1 VGSPPIRKDDKEELR
16 ETRSMK
22 YTVVTGF
29 EFPDSTDE
37 ESNTGAEINS
47 ALVQPRSCRGCASRH
62 WGKNFKLRCEV
73 LTDEPMT

>member
-1 VGSPPIRKDDKEELR
+1 VGSPPIRVDDKEELR

-37 ESNTGAEINS
+37 ESNTGAEIFMKD
-47 ALVQPRSCRGCASRH
+47 ASSSE
-62 WGKNFKLRCEV
+62 GIFV
-73 LTDEPMT
+73 I